1 MREIL
6 NISLSKELADSV
18 RKEVKQKGFSSI
30 SEYFRFLIRK
40 EKEKKLL
47 R

>member
-18 RKEVKQKGFSSI
+18 RIKIFRWFKLKDENILFS
-30 SEYFRFLIRK
+30 
-40 EKEKKLL
+40 KL
-47 R
+47 